1 MERLVDLHVHLDG
14 SLSLE
19 TVKELAARQ
28 GIEIQNDDILI
39 KKLQVS
45 KDCRDLNEY
54 LTKFEYPLMLLQ
66 TIDSVEYAVYSLM
79 KRQSEQNLLYS
90 EIRFAPQLH
99 TKKGLSQEEV
109 VTASLKGRQK
119 YFDELR
125 QKENIKEG
133 DIPSFYSNI
142 ILCCMRGN
150 GNERENEETIRIA
163 AEFLS
168 DSDGVVAVDL
178 AGAEAL
184 FPTSDYEKLF
194 AHARAE
200 GIPFTIHAGEAA
212 GPESIRQAVD
222 YGTARIG
229 HGVNC
234 IHDKNLMNIIAEKGI
249 TLELCPTS
257 NLNTKIVNDIKDYPI
272 DKIINNKIKVTIN
285 TDNMTVSG
293 TDEASEMKLI
303 CDTFGYDGNMR
314 RIFVNNAIDAAFL
327 SDEMKEKL
335 RGNL

>member
-66 TIDSVEYAVYSLM
+66 TIDSIEYAVYSLM

-109 VTASLKGRQK
+109 VTAALKGRQK

-133 DIPSFYSNI
+133 DIPSFYSN
-142 ILCCMRGN
+142 
-150 GNERENEETIRIA
+150 TIRIA

-314 RIFVNNAIDAAFL
+314 RIFVDNAIDAAFL
-327 SDEMKEKL
+327 SNEMKEKL

>member
-66 TIDSVEYAVYSLM
+66 TIDSIEYAVYSLM

-150 GNERENEETIRIA
+150 GNEMENEETIRIA

-272 DKIINNKIKVTIN
+272 DKIINNKIKV
-285 TDNMTVSG
+285 
-293 TDEASEMKLI
+293 
-303 CDTFGYDGNMR
+303 R
-314 RIFVNNAIDAAFL
+314 
-327 SDEMKEKL
+327 
-335 RGNL
+335 

>member
-66 TIDSVEYAVYSLM
+66 TIDSIEYAVYSLM

-109 VTASLKGRQK
+109 VTAALKGRQK

-133 DIPSFYSNI
+133 DIPYAPGPDDAHDG
-142 ILCCMRGN
+142 R
-150 GNERENEETIRIA
+150 
-163 AEFLS
+163 FL
-168 DSDGVVAVDL
+168 
-178 AGAEAL
+178 
-184 FPTSDYEKLF
+184 
-194 AHARAE
+194 
-200 GIPFTIHAGEAA
+200 
-212 GPESIRQAVD
+212 
-222 YGTARIG
+222 
-229 HGVNC
+229 
-234 IHDKNLMNIIAEKGI
+234 
-249 TLELCPTS
+249 
-257 NLNTKIVNDIKDYPI
+257 
-272 DKIINNKIKVTIN
+272 
-285 TDNMTVSG
+285 
-293 TDEASEMKLI
+293 
-303 CDTFGYDGNMR
+303 
-314 RIFVNNAIDAAFL
+314 
-327 SDEMKEKL
+327 
-335 RGNL
+335 

>member
-66 TIDSVEYAVYSLM
+66 TIDSIEYAVYSLM

-150 GNERENEETIRIA
+150 GNEMENEETIRIA

-234 IHDKNLMNIIAEKGI
+234 IHDKNLMNIIAEK
-249 TLELCPTS
+249 
-257 NLNTKIVNDIKDYPI
+257 
-272 DKIINNKIKVTIN
+272 
-285 TDNMTVSG
+285 
-293 TDEASEMKLI
+293 A
-303 CDTFGYDGNMR
+303 
-314 RIFVNNAIDAAFL
+314 
-327 SDEMKEKL
+327 
-335 RGNL
+335 